1 MSAPSPAATSDPAGP
16 APGPISPRAHPA
28 IGVVFGVSVALA
40 ILLTGP
46 LLLFAPPFVSF
57 MQARHDVPQL
67 LGVDQATVDR
77 ATTAMLGDLV
87 FAGDFTVSIDG
98 SEPVLDAAER
108 SHMQDV
114 GGVVR
119 VLILVDLVALLVA
132 VLAGRRLRR
141 ERSRRGLLLLVA
153 AGGLAAL
160 AIVLGIF
167 FAVAFDTAFAA
178 FHAIFFR
185 AGTWQFGPDS
195 NLLRFFPEP
204 FWFEI
209 ALVAGATIVLGAL
222 IVAILGRRD
231 LAADEASR

>member
-1 MSAPSPAATSDPAGP
+1 MPS
-16 APGPISPRAHPA
+16 RVHPFV
-28 IGVVFGVSVALA
+28 GFVFGVSVALA

-57 MQARHDVPQL
+57 MQARHDVPEL
-67 LGVDQATVDR
+67 LGVDQATVDS
-77 ATTAMLGDLV
+77 ATTAMLGDLL
-87 FAGDFTVSIDG
+87 FGGDFTMSIRDD
-98 SEPVLDAAER
+98 EPVLDAAER

-119 VLILVDLVALLVA
+119 GLILADLVALLVA
-132 VLAGRRLRR
+132 VLAWRRLRH
-141 ERSRRGLLLLVA
+141 ERPRRGMLLLVA
-153 AGGLAAL
+153 AGGLGAL
-160 AIVLGIF
+160 AIALAIF

-209 ALVAGATIVLGAL
+209 ALVAGAMIVLSAL
-222 IVAILGRRD
+222 VVALLGRRD
-231 LAADEASR
+231 LTAGEARR

>member
-1 MSAPSPAATSDPAGP
+1 MTPR
-16 APGPISPRAHPA
+16 RAHPV
-28 IGVVFGVSVALA
+28 IGFALGVSVALA

-46 LLLFAPPFVSF
+46 LLLFAPPFVHL
-57 MQARHDVPQL
+57 MQARHDVAER
-67 LGVDQATVDR
+67 LGTDRATADA
-77 ATTAMLGDLV
+77 ATTAMLGDLL
-87 FAGDFTVSIDG
+87 FAGDFTMSIRDG
-98 SEPVLDAAER
+98 VPVLDAAER

-119 VLILVDLVALLVA
+119 WLILADVLSLVTA
-132 VLAGRRLRR
+132 VLAGRRLRH
-141 ERSRRGLLLLVA
+141 ERQRRGMLLLVA

-160 AIVLGIF
+160 AVVLGAF
-167 FAVAFDTAFAA
+167 FALAFDTAFAA

-222 IVAILGRRD
+222 LVALLGRRD
-231 LAADEASR
+231 LAAATDPA